1 MELKYLTEKRAEKQ
15 DRMQEILNLAKK
27 EERAMN
33 PDEIKAFND
42 CKTEIDEI
50 DSTISAEEE
59 LRSMQL
65 DDEKEA
71 ATPQT
76 EPKESVEEKEERAF
90 ANFVRGV
97 KLENRANNLD
107 LGSNGAV
114 VPQTIAN
121 KIIEKVK
128 DLCPVYSLSEIY
140 NVKGTLVI
148 PYYGEKSGED
158 VTCAYAT
165 EFTDLTSTAGK
176 FTSVSLSSFL
186 AGALTK
192 VSKSLINRSQFD
204 ITSFVVNKVAASIA
218 EFLEKELL
226 TGTGTEA
233 CQGILTG
240 ATNIVTSENA
250 TKITG
255 DDLID
260 LQESI
265 PDLYQNG
272 AVFIM
277 NKATRTA
284 IRKLKDSDGNYMLN
298 RDLSSAWGYTLL
310 GKPVYTSDTMPTVA
324 AGKKVVI
331 YGNMSGFTVKLAK
344 NVELQV
350 LNELYAAQHA
360 LGVVGWIEVD
370 SKVTDQ
376 QKLAVLEIKG
386 A

>member
-1 MELKYLTEKRAEKQ
+1 MELKYLTEKRAENQ
-15 DRMQEILNLAKK
+15 DKMQEILNLAKQ
-27 EERAMN
+27 EQRAMTS
-33 PDEIKAFND
+33 DEIKNFED
-42 CKTEIDEI
+42 LKTEIEGI
-50 DSTISAEEE
+50 DSTINAEEE
-59 LRSMQL
+59 LRSMQITG
-65 DDEKEA
+65 ENITA
-71 ATPQT
+71 STINA
-76 EPKESVEEKEERAF
+76 ESIAEREERAF
-90 ANFVRGV
+90 SNFVRGI
-97 KLENRANNLD
+97 KTENRANNLD
-107 LGSNGAV
+107 LGNNGAI

-121 KIIEKVK
+121 RIIEKVK
-128 DLCPVYSLSEIY
+128 DLCPIYSLSEIY
-140 NVKGTLVI
+140 NVKGDLVI
-148 PYYGEKSGED
+148 PYYGENSGED

-192 VSKSLINRSQFD
+192 VSKSLINKSQFD

-226 TGTGTEA
+226 IGTGTNA

-240 ATNIVTSENA
+240 STNIVTSS
-250 TKITG
+250 TSGKITA

-265 PDLYQNG
+265 PDLYQSG

-284 IRKLKDSDGNYMLN
+284 IRKQKDGDGNYILN

-310 GKPVYTSDTMPTVA
+310 GKPVYTSDTMPTIE
-324 AGKKVVI
+324 AGNKAII
-331 YGNMSGFTVKLAK
+331 YGNMSGFTVKLTK

-360 LGVVGWIEVD
+360 LGVVGWIEID

-376 QKLAVLEIKG
+376 QKLAVLKVK

>member
-1 MELKYLTEKRAEKQ
+1 
-15 DRMQEILNLAKK
+15 
-27 EERAMN
+27 MN

-42 CKTEIDEI
+42 CRTEIDEI

-71 ATPQT
+71 ATPQA

-97 KLENRANNLD
+97 KLESRANNLD

-226 TGTGTEA
+226 TGTGTDA

-250 TKITG
+250 AKITG

-260 LQESI
+260 LQESTVA
-265 PDLYQNG
+265 LQSG
-272 AVFIM
+272 AIKRVF
-277 NKATRTA
+277 
-284 IRKLKDSDGNYMLN
+284 DGNKPIFTLAN
-298 RDLSSAWGYTLL
+298 ILGLLPKKITLGHRSNCRLKIQPIISAKDATSEVWQACYLHTSLKANAEADELIDALYLL
-310 GKPVYTSDTMPTVA
+310 LCWCIENQY
-324 AGKKVVI
+324 I
-331 YGNMSGFTVKLAK
+331 NLAK
-344 NVELQV
+344 
-350 LNELYAAQHA
+350 
-360 LGVVGWIEVD
+360 
-370 SKVTDQ
+370 
-376 QKLAVLEIKG
+376 
-386 A
+386 

>member
-1 MELKYLTEKRAEKQ
+1 MELKFLTEKRAEKQ
-15 DRMQEILNLAKK
+15 DKMQEILNLAKQ
-27 EERAMN
+27 EQRAMTAE
-33 PDEIKAFND
+33 EIKNFED
-42 CKTEIDEI
+42 LKTEIEGI
-50 DSTISAEEE
+50 DSTINAEEE
-59 LRSMQL
+59 LRSMQIT
-65 DDEKEA
+65 DENIIINNEK
-71 ATPQT
+71 T
-76 EPKESVEEKEERAF
+76 ETVKEKEERAF
-90 ANFVRGV
+90 ANFVRGI
-97 KLENRANNLD
+97 KTENRANNLD
-107 LGSNGAV
+107 LGNNGAI

-121 KIIEKVK
+121 RIIEKVK

-140 NVKGTLVI
+140 NVKGDLVI
-148 PYYGEKSGED
+148 PYYGENSGED

-192 VSKSLINRSQFD
+192 VSKSLINKSQFD
-204 ITSFVVNKVAASIA
+204 ITSFVVNKVATSIA

-226 TGTGTEA
+226 TGTGTNA

-240 ATNIVTSENA
+240 ASNVITSS
-250 TKITG
+250 TSGKITA

-265 PDLYQNG
+265 PDLYQQG

-284 IRKLKDSDGNYMLN
+284 IRKLKDGDGNYILN
-298 RDLSSAWGYTLL
+298 RDLSSNWGYTLL
-310 GKPVYTSDTMPTVA
+310 GKPVYTSDTIPTVE
-324 AGKKVVI
+324 AGNKAII
-331 YGNMSGFTVKLAK
+331 YGNMSGFTVKLTK

-360 LGVVGWIEVD
+360 LGVVGWVEID

-376 QKLAVLEIKG
+376 QKLAVLKVK

>member
-1 MELKYLTEKRAEKQ
+1 
-15 DRMQEILNLAKK
+15 MQEILSLAKQ
-27 EERAMN
+27 EQRAMTA
-33 PDEIKAFND
+33 DEIKSFED
-42 CKTEIDEI
+42 LKTEIEGI
-50 DSTISAEEE
+50 DSTINAEEE
-59 LRSMQL
+59 LRSMQIT
-65 DDEKEA
+65 DENIIISNEK
-71 ATPQT
+71 T
-76 EPKESVEEKEERAF
+76 ETVTEKEERAF
-90 ANFVRGV
+90 ANFVRGI
-97 KLENRANNLD
+97 KTENRANNLD

-121 KIIEKVK
+121 RIIEKVK
-128 DLCPVYSLSEIY
+128 DLCPIYSLSEIY
-140 NVKGTLVI
+140 NVKGDLVI
-148 PYYGEKSGED
+148 PYYGENSGED
-158 VTCAYAT
+158 ITCAYAT

-192 VSKSLINRSQFD
+192 VSKSLINKSQFD

-226 TGTGTEA
+226 TGTGTNS

-240 ATNIVTSENA
+240 ASNVITSS
-250 TKITG
+250 TSGKITA

-265 PDLYQNG
+265 PDLYQQG

-284 IRKLKDSDGNYMLN
+284 IRKLKDGDGNYLLN
-298 RDLSSAWGYTLL
+298 RDLSSNWGYTLL
-310 GKPVYTSDTMPTVA
+310 GKPVYTSDTMPTTS
-324 AGKKVVI
+324 AGNKAII
-331 YGNMSGFTVKLAK
+331 YGNMSGFTVKLTK

-376 QKLAVLEIKG
+376 QKLAVLKVK